1 MYRSGLASLCL
12 LGSLAVVNAARAQ
25 ALPPPP
31 PPPPAPTAAPAPAP
45 APAPTPVAPAP
56 AGAAPTPAGAE
67 PVPPP
72 APVAPPVAASAGV
85 GVSTDSGVSADAN
98 ANANASGGEEDAP
111 DPNSARGYR
120 LASLR
125 ETNGLNGSTGMM
137 RLVQA
142 GMGAPGTFRFSLYGS
157 YFGTSGYLCNR
168 EHRCPVVTSGQQAT
182 DDDSV
187 DRVGMNLGVSA
198 TLFPFLEAGFSLRNA
213 STSNTRSRPRLL
225 QVLGDTT
232 INVKGFMPYEPD
244 MIFSAG
250 GQAELLL
257 VNGSG
262 AVGFNGGGTSFALR
276 GLASLN
282 LDNKSNPDDV
292 IPLRFHLNLG
302 YLFDN
307 SGSLVEKVETTP
319 PPAGRG
325 ERIQRTERFGLDINR
340 VDSFQVGLGGEFV
353 HEFVRP
359 FIEWSIDAPVNRQKY
374 VCDENE
380 AAEHGELCLAKA
392 QRLST
397 APSRLSL
404 GARVFPWAE
413 HGLAL
418 LAAAEIGT
426 GAISD
431 FIDEVSPEP
440 PYNLWLG
447 IAWAADTVAP
457 APEIRTVVKAAPP
470 APPEKKV
477 EPFVLG
483 TVVDK
488 LSGQPVAGA
497 SVRFDGRPLSG
508 FITAEDGTFRTFP
521 VEPGNYT
528 FNLSAKGYRDG
539 QCPVLVSSP
548 GGQPNAAVPPD
559 VGGAAA
565 AVGPDGQVAAR
576 CELEALPQLGN
587 VIGSL
592 VDAETQQ
599 SVAGA
604 RVKIRDTRSREL
616 DLTAD
621 GGGQFR
627 FQNVPPG
634 RVAIIV
640 DAPGYFPSS
649 NEFSIK
655 ALEDTIARIM
665 LNKRPGQPNVIVT
678 GKELKLKKQVHF
690 QHDSAEVLPD
700 SMAILEEIADVLKT
714 HAEIKSVEVQG
725 HTDNQ
730 GSAPYNLKL
739 SGDRAQAV
747 VDALVKLG
755 VDPLRVIAKGY
766 GDTKPLLPNTTEA
779 NKAKNRRVQLMIKK
793 D

>member
-1 MYRSGLASLCL
+1 VESAS
-12 LGSLAVVNAARAQ
+12 
-25 ALPPPP
+25 
-31 PPPPAPTAAPAPAP
+31 
-45 APAPTPVAPAP
+45 
-56 AGAAPTPAGAE
+56 
-67 PVPPP
+67 
-72 APVAPPVAASAGV
+72 
-85 GVSTDSGVSADAN
+85 
-98 ANANASGGEEDAP
+98 
-111 DPNSARGYR
+111 DPNAQRNYR

-125 ETNGLNGSTGMM
+125 ETNGLSASTGTF

-142 GMGAPGTFRFSLYGS
+142 SSGAPGTFRFSLYGS
-157 YFGTSGYLCNR
+157 YFGTSGFLCNA
-168 EHRCPVVTSGQQAT
+168 EHRCPVVTSGQT
-182 DDDSV
+182 PTEEDSV
-187 DRVGMNLGVSA
+187 DRVGMNLGISA
-198 TLFPFLEAGFSLRNA
+198 TPFPFLEAGFSLRNA

-232 INVKGFMPYEPD
+232 ISVKGFMPYEPD
-244 MIFSAG
+244 MIFTAG

-276 GLASLN
+276 GLATLA
-282 LDNKSNPDDV
+282 LDNRSNPDEI
-292 IPLRFHLNLG
+292 IPLRFHANVG
-302 YLFDN
+302 YTFDN
-307 SGSLVEKVETTP
+307 SGKLVEKVETTP

-340 VDSFQVGLGGEFV
+340 VDSFQIGLGGEFV
-353 HEFVRP
+353 HEYVRP
-359 FIEWSIDAPVNRQKY
+359 FVEWTIDAPVNRQKY

-392 QRLST
+392 QQLST
-397 APSRLSL
+397 APSRFSL
-404 GARVFPWAE
+404 GARIFPWAE

-418 LAAAEIGT
+418 LAAADIGT
-426 GAISD
+426 GAVSQ
-431 FIDEVSPEP
+431 FIDEVAPEP

-447 IAWAADTVAP
+447 ISWAADTVNP
-457 APEIRTVVKAAPP
+457 EPEIRTVVKAGPP
-470 APPEKKV
+470 AQAEQKA
-477 EPFVLG
+477 EPYVLG

-488 LSGQPVAGA
+488 VSGQPVAGA

-539 QCPVLVSSP
+539 QCPVLVSAP
-548 GGQPNAAVPPD
+548 AAQANPALPPEA
-559 VGGAAA
+559 GGAPA
-565 AVGPDGQVAAR
+565 AVGPDGRVAAR

-587 VIGSL
+587 VVGSL
-592 VDAETQQ
+592 VDGESQQ

-634 RVAIIV
+634 RVTIIV
-640 DAPGYFPSS
+640 EAPGYFPSS

-655 ALEDTIARIM
+655 PLEDTMARIT
-665 LNKRPGQPNVIVT
+665 LNKRPDQPNVIVT

-714 HAEIKSVEVQG
+714 HTEIKSVEVQG

-755 VDPLRVIAKGY
+755 VDPLRVVAKGY

-793 D
+793 E